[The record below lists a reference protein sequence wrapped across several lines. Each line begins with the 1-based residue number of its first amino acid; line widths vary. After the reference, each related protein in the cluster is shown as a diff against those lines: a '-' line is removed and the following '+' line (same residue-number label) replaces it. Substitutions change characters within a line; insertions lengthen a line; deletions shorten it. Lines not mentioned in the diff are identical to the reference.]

1 MTTYKDEPPVVVRRK
16 AAPVALHE
24 TVELEQHGGR
34 WVVAH
39 VRSGRPVA
47 FVPLVHAVAKSFD
60 GVRLTD
66 VAQQVGLNFRQDD
79 FALGMSN
86 DVHGMMGGG
95 LCWLDFND
103 DGRLDLFAVNSY
115 TDAERAVLEAH
126 GGLPRSALFENVG
139 AGRFVDVSKRSHADI
154 AVQGN
159 GCVAGDFNGDGT
171 TDLLVTTNTYNVLLW
186 NNGNGTFTNGTHAA
200 GIDAFGTFGWH
211 TGAAV
216 ADVNGDGRPDIFVSG
231 YADVNAPHDSS
242 GGFPTNFQA
251 VPRPALPERGPGR
264 ARPLALPRRRAE
276 GRDRAR
282 ARRPRSRRR
291 LHRRERRRA
300 ARPLRRERPR
310 PEPAVRQR
318 ARRPARLPLRR
329 ARARAE
335 RVADRERRHGR
346 RGAGLQRR
354 RPARP
359 VRHELAQPGSRRV
372 PHDEPVRLRR
382 RAGSVRARRRH
393 ERHGLGR
400 LVGRPRE
407 QRARRTS
414 CSRTA
419 RFPSRT

>member
-1 MTTYKDEPPVVVRRK
+1 MRTR
-16 AAPVALHE
+16 
-24 TVELEQHGGR
+24 
-34 WVVAH
+34 
-39 VRSGRPVA
+39 RSGG
-47 FVPLVHAVAKSFD
+47 D
-60 GVRLTD
+60 
-66 VAQQVGLNFRQDD
+66 
-79 FALGMSN
+79 
-86 DVHGMMGGG
+86 
-95 LCWLDFND
+95 
-103 DGRLDLFAVNSY
+103 
-115 TDAERAVLEAH
+115 H
-126 GGLPRSALFENVG
+126 GGLPRSALFENVRG
-139 AGRFVDVSKRSHADI
+139 GRFVDVSKRSHANI

-159 GCVAGDFNGDGT
+159 GCVAGDFNGDGY

-231 YADVNAPHDSS
+231 YADVNAPTNSS

-251 VPRPALPERGPGR
+251 FRDLLYLNEGPGR
-264 ARPLALPRRRAE
+264 ARPLALPRRLAE

-291 LHRRERRRA
+291 LRRRERRRA

-329 ARARAE
+329 DGPARSVSPTRNAGMGVAAQDYSGDGRARP
-335 RVADRERRHGR
+335 
-346 RGAGLQRR
+346 L
-354 RPARP
+354 
-359 VRHELAQPGSRRV
+359 RHELAEPGPRSV

-382 RAGSVRARRRH
+382 RAGNASRPPSGRTARAGAPPGSTSRTT
-393 ERHGLGR
+393 G
-400 LVGRPRE
+400 
-407 QRARRTS
+407 ARTS

-419 RFPSRT
+419 RFP